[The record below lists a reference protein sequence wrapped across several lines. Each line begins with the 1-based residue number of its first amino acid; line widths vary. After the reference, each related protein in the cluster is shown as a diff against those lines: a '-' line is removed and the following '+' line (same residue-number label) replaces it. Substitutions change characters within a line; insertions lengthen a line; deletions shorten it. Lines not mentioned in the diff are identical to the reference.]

1 MALDWSWTGQGKN
14 ETMFGHQDWS
24 HLRGQGKSNAEIIDA
39 LWGNQHLLHD
49 KNKAGRD
56 PEGGTHGLFNTIQRA
71 AQRDAKPWNK
81 ASGVND
87 WNYGVWG
94 GQGFGKKDIDAARGA
109 GASEYQLRQLYQR
122 AGQLGIKR
130 DTPAAQEIAAN
141 APRPEWNYGAHGS
154 WGFGMADVEAMDGDL
169 DQIRGA
175 RDWARQHRLNIGGG
189 VIEHIA
195 GLEEDRRWQS
205 QQAYNAELLQQQ
217 QQQAE
222 EQIRIQEEMAAR
234 AARVKGNSPTG
245 VGGNAAFR
253 GSRLSITEAGGRG
266 GTRRFSR
273 PGTQF
278 MDTLNSG
285 NTAGTTT
292 KSTLNI

>member
-1 MALDWSWTGQGKN
+1 
-14 ETMFGHQDWS
+14 
-24 HLRGQGKSNAEIIDA
+24 
-39 LWGNQHLLHD
+39 
-49 KNKAGRD
+49 
-56 PEGGTHGLFNTIQRA
+56 
-71 AQRDAKPWNK
+71 
-81 ASGVND
+81 
-87 WNYGVWG
+87 
-94 GQGFGKKDIDAARGA
+94 
-109 GASEYQLRQLYQR
+109 
-122 AGQLGIKR
+122 
-130 DTPAAQEIAAN
+130 
-141 APRPEWNYGAHGS
+141 
-154 WGFGMADVEAMDGDL
+154 MADVEAMDGDL
-169 DQIRGA
+169 DKIRGA
-175 RDWARQHRLNIGGG
+175 RDFARQHRLNIGGG
-189 VIEHIA
+189 VTEHIA

-234 AARVKGNSPTG
+234 AARVKGNNPTG
-245 VGGNAAFR
+245 VGGNAVFR

-278 MDTLNSG
+278 MNTLNSG

>member
-1 MALDWSWTGQGKN
+1 MALGWSWTGQGKN

-24 HLRGQGKSNAEIIDA
+24 QLRDQGKSNAEIIDA
-39 LWGNQHLLHD
+39 LWGNQHLLHA
-49 KNKAGRD
+49 KNRPGMDRAQQ
-56 PEGGTHGLFNTIQRA
+56 GGTHGLFNQIQEA

-87 WNYGVWG
+87 WNYGIWG
-94 GQGFGKKDIDAARGA
+94 GQGFGARDIDAARGA
-109 GASEYQLRQLYQR
+109 GASEYQIRQLYDR
-122 AGQLGIKR
+122 AGQLGIRR
-130 DTPAAQEIAAN
+130 DTVAGEIAN
-141 APRPEWNYGAHGS
+141 TPKSDWDYGAHGS

-175 RDWARQHRLNIGGG
+175 RDFARQHGLSIGGG
-189 VIEHIA
+189 VTEHIA

-222 EQIRIQEEMAAR
+222 EQIRIQEEMAAQ
-234 AARVKGNSPTG
+234 AARVKGNNPTG
-245 VGGNAAFR
+245 VGGNAVFR

-278 MDTLNSG
+278 MNTLNSG
-285 NTAGTTT
+285 NTASTTT
-292 KSTLNI
+292 KQHNI

>member
-1 MALDWSWTGQGKN
+1 
-14 ETMFGHQDWS
+14 MFGHKDWN
-24 HLRGQGKSNAEIIDA
+24 HLRNQGKSNAEIIDA
-39 LWGNQHLLHD
+39 LWSNQNLLHA
-49 KNKAGRD
+49 KNRPGMDRAQQ
-56 PEGGTHGLFNTIQRA
+56 GGTHGLFNQIQEA

-87 WNYGVWG
+87 WNYGIWG
-94 GQGFGKKDIDAARGA
+94 RQGFGKKDIDAARGA
-109 GASEYQLRQLYQR
+109 GASEYQLRQLYER
-122 AGQLGIKR
+122 ANQLGINTAGR
-130 DTPAAQEIAAN
+130 HAQEIAN
-141 APRPEWNYGAHGS
+141 TAPKSDWDYGAYGS

-175 RDWARQHRLNIGGG
+175 RDWARQNRLNIGGG
-189 VIEHIA
+189 VTEHIA
-195 GLEEDRRWQS
+195 GLEEDRRFEA

-217 QQQAE
+217 QQQAA
-222 EQIRIQEEMAAR
+222 EQIRIQEEMAAQ

-278 MDTLNSG
+278 MNTLNSG

-292 KSTLNI
+292 KSTLNL